1 MDKKEKVET
10 KNEITVKWLEDV
22 KFNLILQNAK
32 HQGGIELLEQIISYM
47 NGGESNSK

>member
-1 MDKKEKVET
+1 MNKEEQKVKA

-22 KFNLILQNAK
+22 KFNLVLQNAK

-47 NGGESNSK
+47 NGEESNK